1 MREVDFLNLHQV
13 VVKLFDID
21 DDEEEEGIQVR
32 LPSQKNTFVK
42 RLLRVSAS
50 AS

>member
-13 VVKLFDID
+13 VVKLFVDID
-21 DDEEEEGIQVR
+21 DEEDEGIQVR
-32 LPSQKNTFVK
+32 LRSRKNSFVK
-42 RLLRVSAS
+42 GLLRVSAS